1 MDEGSRA
8 VESVNGIRH
17 WILDFQME
25 EWKQA
30 VLRMTP
36 MTGNYIKCENSR
48 NSCASVGKKSYT
60 NNVRVKSKVF

>member
-17 WILDFQME
+17 WILDFQIE
-25 EWKQA
+25 ESKQA

-36 MTGNYIKCENSR
+36 MTGNYSFSQKDEVLMGIGHR
-48 NSCASVGKKSYT
+48 A
-60 NNVRVKSKVF
+60 